1 MQSIKSKM
9 IKKLRANGIYF
20 GDKNGAKVRLGHM
33 KEHQIVA
40 LVYSLGLN
48 D

>member
-9 IKKLRANGIYF
+9 IKKLRENGIYY
-20 GDKNGAKVRLGHM
+20 GNKDGAKVGLNHM
-33 KEHQIVA
+33 KEHQLVS

>member
-1 MQSIKSKM
+1 MNSIKSKM

-20 GDKNGAKVRLGHM
+20 GDKEGSKVRLEHM
-33 KEHQIVA
+33 KEHQLVA

>member
-1 MQSIKSKM
+1 MLSVKSKM

-20 GDKNGAKVRLGHM
+20 GNKEGAKVRLEHM
-33 KEHQIVA
+33 KEHQLVS

>member
-20 GDKNGAKVRLGHM
+20 GDKKYNCETQTFK
-33 KEHQIVA
+33 
-40 LVYSLGLN
+40 
-48 D
+48 

>member
-1 MQSIKSKM
+1 MNSMKSKM
-9 IKKLRANGIYF
+9 IMKLRANGIYF
-20 GDKNGAKVRLGHM
+20 GNKDGAKVRLGHM
-33 KEHQIVA
+33 KEHQLVA

>member
-1 MQSIKSKM
+1 MNSIKSKM

-20 GDKNGAKVRLGHM
+20 GNKDGAKVRIEHM
-33 KEHQIVA
+33 KEHQLVA

>member
-20 GDKNGAKVRLGHM
+20 GNKDGAKVRLGHM
-33 KEHQIVA
+33 KEHQLLS
-40 LVYSLGLN
+40 LVYILGLN
-48 D
+48 Y

>member
-1 MQSIKSKM
+1 MNYIKSKM
-9 IKKLRANGIYF
+9 IKKLRANGIYY
-20 GDKNGAKVRLGHM
+20 GDKEGSKVRLEHM
-33 KEHQIVA
+33 KEHQLVA